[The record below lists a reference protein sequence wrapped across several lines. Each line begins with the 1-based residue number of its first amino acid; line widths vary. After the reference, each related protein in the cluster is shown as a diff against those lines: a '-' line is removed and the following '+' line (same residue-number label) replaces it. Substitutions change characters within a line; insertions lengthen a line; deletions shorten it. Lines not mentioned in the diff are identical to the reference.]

1 MEKIIQKISYRKYN
15 KEIIGSIKYT
25 VGRRCNYKKNATFCN
40 KVLHFSVHLY
50 YRQTRKLLNP

>member
-40 KVLHFSVHLY
+40 KVLHS
-50 YRQTRKLLNP
+50 